1 MRINSLAA
9 RRKSGFFCHSSICL
23 HILSFRFFDLALT
36 IMFLNTN
43 LFINVLRRL

>member
-1 MRINSLAA
+1 MNSLAA

-23 HILSFRFFDLALT
+23 QILSFSFFDLTLT
-36 IMFLNTN
+36 IMLLKKN